1 MIAAFIDVTAG
12 RPYIVLG
19 RQQMRA
25 VMLRRAVLT
34 ILVVIG
40 LALSGVQAFAVLSAE
55 AGSFGSD
62 PAQMSENHECE
73 EHGAAHAM
81 KNGGHCCVSGAA
93 GFVPANA
100 AIASIWSSKA
110 GRIVGADDRAPTDRN
125 IAIFKP
131 PRAG

>member
-1 MIAAFIDVTAG
+1 MAAFVDVTAAK
-12 RPYIVLG
+12 PYLVSG

-25 VMLRRAVLT
+25 VMLRRAFFT

-40 LALSGVQAFAVLSAE
+40 LALSGVQPFAVLSAE
-55 AGSFGSD
+55 AGGFGSD
-62 PAQMSENHECE
+62 TVQMSEDHECE

-93 GFVPANA
+93 GFVPATA
-100 AIASIWSSKA
+100 AIAGIWPSKV
-110 GRIVGADDRAPTDRN
+110 GRIVGVDERAPTDRN
-125 IAIFKP
+125 IAIFEP